1 MHQAVLDFWFSEIAP
16 AQQWKADPEFDQLI
30 AKRFGALHEQAVHAE
45 LYEWR
50 RDPAGR
56 LAEIIVLDQ
65 FSRNLYRNTAR
76 AFAADSMAL
85 ALSQEA
91 VAAKAD
97 SALSAERR
105 VFLYMPFMHSESP
118 AIHQIAE
125 RLFREN
131 GVQNSYDFE
140 LKHKAIVD
148 RFRRYPHRNVA
159 LGRKSTSEEV
169 SFLQR
174 PGSSF

>member
-1 MHQAVLDFWFSEIAP
+1 MHQTLLDFWFSEITP
-16 AQQWKADPEFDQLI
+16 AQQWRADPEFDQLI
-30 AKRFGALHEQAVHAE
+30 ANRFGLLHEQAVRSE

-50 RDPAGR
+50 GSATGR

-65 FSRNLYRNTAR
+65 FSRNLHRNTSR

-85 ALSQEA
+85 ALAQEA
-91 VAAKAD
+91 IAAKAD
-97 SALSAERR
+97 VELSASQR
-105 VFLYMPFMHSESP
+105 VFMYMPFMHSESP
-118 AIHQIAE
+118 AIHQTAE

-131 GVQNSYDFE
+131 GAQNNYDFE

-148 RFRRYPHRNVA
+148 RFGRYPHRNA
-159 LGRKSTSEEV
+159 LLGRQSTQEEL
-169 SFLQR
+169 SFLQQ